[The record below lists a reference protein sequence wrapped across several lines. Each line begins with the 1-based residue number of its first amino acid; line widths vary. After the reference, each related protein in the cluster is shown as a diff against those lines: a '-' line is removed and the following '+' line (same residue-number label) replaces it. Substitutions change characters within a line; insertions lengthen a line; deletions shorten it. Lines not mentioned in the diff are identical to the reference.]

1 MDAYT
6 EDFAERGRSYDLAM
20 QRWPQVRAAE
30 FAQVIA
36 AANLHSGMTLADVP
50 AGGGYLANFLP
61 PGIRYLPH
69 EPCLSFNLSH
79 AEAAVQS
86 APSVLP
92 LPYQSQGVDRVI
104 SLAGVHH
111 YDHKCTFHKEVHRV
125 LQPQGLYVLSDVA
138 EGSKVAAFLDNF
150 VGQHNGTG
158 HEGHYLGDNLAAELY
173 TAGFTIKSDF
183 RERFIWKATS
193 VEQLAEFCLNLFGLK
208 QLSVPEME
216 VALSQYLGL
225 VNLADGV
232 GLKWE
237 LRTVVSQPG
246 AT

>member
-6 EDFAERGRSYDLAM
+6 QDFAERGRSYDIAM

-36 AANLHSGMTLADVP
+36 AANLRTGMSVADVP
-50 AGGGYLANFLP
+50 AGGGYLGHFLP

-69 EPCLSFNLSH
+69 EPCLSFNLGH

-92 LPYQSQGVDRVI
+92 LPYQSNGIDRVI

-111 YDHKCTFHKEVHRV
+111 YEDKLPFHKEVHRV

-138 EGSKVAAFLDNF
+138 EDSPVATFLDNF
-150 VGQHNGTG
+150 VGRNNGMG
-158 HEGHYLGDNLAAELY
+158 HEGHYFGDQLAVELSL
-173 TAGFTIKSDF
+173 AGFTIKSDL
-183 RERFIWKATS
+183 RERFIWKATRA
-193 VEQLAEFCLNLFGLK
+193 EQLAEFCLNLFGIK
-208 QLSVPEME
+208 QLSVSEME
-216 VALSQYLGL
+216 MAIRQHLGL
-225 VNLADGV
+225 VTLADGV

-246 AT
+246 AI

>member
-6 EDFAERGRSYDLAM
+6 QDFAERGRSYDIAM

-36 AANLHSGMTLADVP
+36 AANLRTGMSVADVP
-50 AGGGYLANFLP
+50 AGGGYLGHFLP

-69 EPCLSFNLSH
+69 EPCLSFNLGH

-92 LPYQSQGVDRVI
+92 LPYQSNGIDRVI

-111 YDHKCTFHKEVHRV
+111 YEDKTPFHKEVHRV

-138 EGSKVAAFLDNF
+138 EDSPVATFLDNF
-150 VGQHNGTG
+150 VGRNNGMG
-158 HEGHYLGDNLAAELY
+158 HEEHYLGDQLTAELSL
-173 TAGFTIKSDF
+173 AGFTIKSDL
-183 RERFIWKATS
+183 RERFFWEAART
-193 VEQLAEFCLNLFGLK
+193 EQLAEFCLNLFGIK
-208 QLSVPEME
+208 QLSVSEME
-216 VALSQYLGL
+216 MAIRQHLGL
-225 VNLADGV
+225 VTLADGL

-237 LRTVVSQPG
+237 LRTVVSQPS
-246 AT
+246 AI